1 MPKVRSPSP
10 PATSPC
16 PTPPPES
23 QALTGL
29 TIHVVNA
36 KLSPSEIGEMFS
48 LAQNASAKLSSTPQ
62 NAAILITALTMKR
75 RLERHISWDVAS
87 TKHIV
92 SPQWLRACVEQDKLL
107 PFSQF
112 ETIKSERRVSA
123 PGPSASI
130 SNSAAFSTHAPVAAP
145 SRSKAAVPKGDH
157 THPLS
162 THRRSPLVCPN
173 QALCE
178 QLATIMKSRSLE
190 GEVNK
195 ELSYS
200 RAIAAIK
207 SYPTL
212 ITSADEV
219 RKLPGIGAK
228 TSKLIGE
235 FIKTGSIS
243 DAQQIASSK
252 RFQILSEFTA
262 IHGIGPSKA
271 REHYEAGCRNVEDL
285 VEIYESKRK
294 GPQVA
299 GILAALELREE
310 LSVRIPRSEV
320 ESAAQRVFNEL
331 DAIQPGCEY
340 TICGSYRRGKP
351 DNSDIDIVFTH
362 RKAGIERHLCTR
374 LVDRLCKIGVVTHV
388 LNQSSYTSNHENVHG
403 RHKETR
409 ACMDVL
415 DKALVILKTPDMVHR
430 RVDLIFAPYSVYW
443 TAVLGW
449 TGSKQF
455 ERDLRIHAKQKSVSY
470 RARCLSILIVLI
482 LATLR
487 SLMHDRSG
495 MKFDSGGITRQR
507 DSEPIMA
514 YSEQDVFKELGL
526 EYVEPEMRN
535 ADV

>member
-1 MPKVRSPSP
+1 MPKVRSPSA

-23 QALTGL
+23 QALAGL

-48 LAQNASAKLSSTPQ
+48 LAQNAGAKLSSSPQ

-112 ETIKSERRVSA
+112 ETIKAERRISA
-123 PGPSASI
+123 SGPSISI
-130 SNSAAFSTHAPVAAP
+130 SNSATFSTHAPVAAS
-145 SRSKAAVPKGDH
+145 SRSKAVVPEGDH

-178 QLATIMKSRSLE
+178 QLAIIMKSRFLD
-190 GEVNK
+190 GEVNN

-200 RAIAAIK
+200 RAIAVSDPIYLLPITADTCRAKAIK

-212 ITSADEV
+212 ITSADEI

-262 IHGIGPSKA
+262 IHGIGPSRA

-294 GPQVA
+294 GPQVT

-331 DAIQPGCEY
+331 NAIQPGCEY

-362 RKAGIERHLCTR
+362 RKTGTELHLCTR
-374 LVDRLCKIGVVTHV
+374 LVDRLCKIGLVTHV

-415 DKALVILKTPDMVHR
+415 DKALVILKIPDMVHR

-455 ERDLRIHAKQKSVSY
+455 ERDLRIHAKQN
-470 RARCLSILIVLI
+470 
-482 LATLR
+482 
-487 SLMHDRSG
+487 G

-526 EYVEPEMRN
+526 
-535 ADV
+535 